1 MLNNF
6 NFTLLLMDMTGKYSI
21 KDLELISGIKAHT
34 LRIWEQR
41 YNILSPERTDTNI
54 RYYSNDDL
62 KKILNVS
69 FLNKNGIKISKIA
82 ELNEYQI
89 SEKIKTIYVK
99 ESDFDDQIHQLIISM
114 VDVDESRFEKII
126 SSNVIRMGFVDTIEK
141 IVFPFLRTTGVMW
154 QAGSVNPAQ
163 EHFVSNLIR
172 QKIISAIDSQV
183 VLQTIGAVK
192 KIIFF
197 LPEGELHE
205 LALLYY
211 SFLAKN
217 KGYGSIYL
225 GQSVPLNDLKKV
237 CDLRRADVLASVIT
251 QPIKNGE
258 LKDYI
263 KELSAL
269 FPEQLILLSGA
280 QIAGHK
286 KAAPKNIR
294 LFHNYDQFKNL
305 I

>member
-1 MLNNF
+1 MV
-6 NFTLLLMDMTGKYSI
+6 DMTGKYSI
-21 KDLELISGIKAHT
+21 KDLELITGIKAHT

-41 YNILSPERTDTNI
+41 YHILNPERTDTNI

-69 FLNKNGIKISKIA
+69 LLNKNGIKISKIA
-82 ELNEYQI
+82 ELNDHQI
-89 SEKIKTIYVK
+89 SAKINTIYVN
-99 ESDFDDQIHQLIISM
+99 ESDHDDQIHQLILSM
-114 VDVDESRFEKII
+114 VDVDENRFEKII

-172 QKIISAIDSQV
+172 QKIIAAIDSQV
-183 VLQTIGAVK
+183 VLHTIGATK
-192 KIIFF
+192 RIIFF

-211 SFLAKN
+211 SYLAKN
-217 KGYGSIYL
+217 KGYTSIYL
-225 GQSVPLNDLKKV
+225 GQSVPANDLKKV
-237 CDLRRADVLASVIT
+237 CNIRKADYLVSVVT
-251 QPIKNGE
+251 QPLKTVEI
-258 LKDYI
+258 KDYL
-263 KELSAL
+263 KNLSAL
-269 FPEQLILLSGA
+269 FPEQIILLSGA
-280 QIAGHK
+280 QIANHK
-286 KAAPKNIR
+286 SAVPKNIR
-294 LFHNYDQFKNL
+294 LFHNYDEFKNL